1 MRFTPRDIFETEH
14 LTLRPLEPADA
25 PALFDSMLGDIDTM
39 RDMPIPRHRSVAQTV
54 QFIDEARAGWLDAS
68 LIRYVLACRETG
80 RLTALIELKPS
91 LPRVEVGVIISRKGA
106 ARKRRAG
113 VLALQE
119 LLDWLIEQPGV
130 YRIFASCAVDGAA
143 HSSMRRIGFECEGTL
158 KSYEPRP
165 NSHQLAADSY
175 LFAMTRPAPAPTPP
189 ANEGVAW
196 LRATMAWDIEE
207 ETEQQA

>member
-1 MRFTPRDIFETEH
+1 MRLKPLDTLETEH
-14 LTLRPLEPADA
+14 LILRPLQPSDA

-39 RDMPIPRHRSVAQTV
+39 RDMPIERHRSVAQTAR
-54 QFIDEARAGWLDAS
+54 FIDEASAGWLDAT
-68 LIRYVLACRETG
+68 LIRYVLVCRETG
-80 RLTALIELKPS
+80 RLTALIELKPT
-91 LPRVEVGVIISRKGA
+91 LPRVEIGVIISRKGA

-130 YRIFASCAVDGAA
+130 FRVFASCAVDGAA
-143 HSSMRRIGFECEGTL
+143 HSSMKRLGFECEGTL

-165 NSHQLAADSY
+165 NTHQLAADSY
-175 LFAMTRPAPAPTPP
+175 LFAITRPAPVPPPP

-196 LRATMAWDIEE
+196 LRATMAWEVDE
-207 ETEQQA
+207 ETQA